1 MVSPLVILEKLLP
14 VVLLVLGGALARRCG
29 LLRRDDDSV
38 IMHLA
43 VHVLFPCLILDKVLG
58 NSVVREPAVVTWGF
72 GLGVGLVVL
81 GIGIGLLGGRLLGL
95 DRGTGR
101 RTFGLATGVQ
111 NFGYTAIPVLELLWP
126 GGGVLGVLFVHNLG
140 VEITMWTLGVMLLA
154 GGGRI
159 PWRKLL
165 NGPAVAIL
173 LSLLLVFTG
182 LDRFVSGPPRVAI
195 QWLGQGA
202 FPIGIF
208 ITGALMMD
216 FLASEKSSLRIAL
229 GGSVIRLLVIPALF
243 IAAAKWLPIAT
254 ELRQVLVVQAVM
266 PAAMS
271 PILIAK
277 LYGGRP
283 GIAVQ
288 VVAST
293 TIACLVTLPLILSWA
308 IAWIGL

>member
-1 MVSPLVILEKLLP
+1 
-14 VVLLVLGGALARRCG
+14 VLY
-29 LLRRDDDSV
+29 
-38 IMHLA
+38 
-43 VHVLFPCLILDKVLG
+43 PCLILDKVLG
-58 NSVVREPAVVTWGF
+58 NSVVHDPAVVAW
-72 GLGVGLVVL
+72 GLGLGGGLVVI
-81 GIGIGLLGGRLLGL
+81 GIGIGLFGGRLLGL
-95 DRGTGR
+95 ERGNGR
-101 RTFGLATGVQ
+101 RTFGLTTGVQ

-140 VEITMWTLGVMLLA
+140 VDIAMWTFGVMLL
-154 GGGRI
+154 GGGKI
-159 PWRKLL
+159 PWRQMI
-165 NGPAVAIL
+165 NGPAVALL

-182 LDRFVSGPPRVAI
+182 LDRFATGPPRVDI
-195 QWLGQGA
+195 EWLGQGA
-202 FPIGIF
+202 FPVGIF

-216 FLASEKSSLRIAL
+216 FLVSEKPSLRIAL
-229 GGSVIRLLVIPALF
+229 GGTVIRLLLIPAVF

-254 ELRQVLVVQAVM
+254 EMRQVLVVQAVM

-293 TIACLVTLPLILSWA
+293 TIACLVTLPFILAWA